1 MSDRVKM
8 DWLLFWTILGLVSLG
23 LVMVYSASAV
33 MDQLKAPTPALADE
47 ITASASASGSDASSV
62 PAAATSAPSHPE
74 SARRRMY
81 IRRAVVI
88 GLTSL
93 FLFTLFRRYS
103 NGQATWKWLLMGCA
117 ATAAMNALVFFQ
129 DPTQGAHYAFL
140 LRQALAALFGFLL
153 LMLLSQRDY
162 RTLATPQCAF
172 FWLGMVIFLLI
183 VVYFVDS
190 ERHRWFNFGISI
202 QPSEFAKP
210 ALIVF
215 LAWFVTMRGGDV
227 NNRYT
232 MWPAALALCVL
243 GGAVVVP
250 DFGTALVLV
259 ATAAAVFYLAGLNWR
274 YTATAM
280 ALGLVLF
287 AAAVVWKPYRLK
299 RVIDFVDPQYKY
311 LVHVDPQKKLLK
323 YAESGSK
330 IKDTRYHAV
339 QSTIAVGPGGLGGRG
354 LMQSRQKLLFLPE
367 AHTDYIYAVL
377 AEELGFWGSALV
389 VIGFMVILWRGYRL
403 FLTATDEFG
412 RYIAVGVTT
421 TIVFQALLNMS
432 VVLDLGPTKGIPLP
446 LISFGGSSMV
456 STMIL
461 LGLLLSVSQRST
473 ATQ

>member
-1 MSDRVKM
+1 MSERVKM
-8 DWLLFWTILGLVSLG
+8 DWVLFWTILGLISLG

-33 MDQLKAPTPALADE
+33 MAQLKAPQDDLAVAGAVTPKPAQDPALAQ
-47 ITASASASGSDASSV
+47 
-62 PAAATSAPSHPE
+62 
-74 SARRRMY
+74 RRLLL
-81 IRRAVVI
+81 RRAGVLILVS
-88 GLTSL
+88 G
-93 FLFTLFRRYS
+93 FLFTLFRRYGRREV
-103 NGQATWKWLLMGCA
+103 NRGWVLMGCLA
-117 ATAAMNALVFFQ
+117 GALLVALVFFQ
-129 DPTQGAHYAFL
+129 DPTQAAHYDFL

-153 LMLLSQRDY
+153 LMVLSQRDY
-162 RTLATPQCAF
+162 RRLATPQCAF
-172 FWLGMVIFLLI
+172 LGLSIVIFLLI

-190 ERHRWFNFGISI
+190 RNHRWFNFGISL
-202 QPSEFAKP
+202 QPSELAKP

-215 LAWFVTMRGGDV
+215 LAWFVTMRGGNV

-259 ATAAAVFYLAGLNWR
+259 ATAAVVFYLAGLHWR
-274 YTATAM
+274 YTVTAGM
-280 ALGLVLF
+280 LGLVLF

-299 RVIDFVDPQYKY
+299 RVIDFVDPNYNV
-311 LVHVDPQKKLLK
+311 LVYIDPDKRLQK

-330 IKDTRYHAV
+330 IKDTRYHAL
-339 QSTIAVGPGGLGGRG
+339 QSTIAVGPGGIGGRG

-367 AHTDYIYAVL
+367 AHTDYIYAVV
-377 AEELGFWGSALV
+377 AEELGMFGATMLLA
-389 VIGFMVILWRGYRL
+389 GFMVVLWRGYRL
-403 FLTATDEFG
+403 FLTATDPFG

-421 TIVFQALLNMS
+421 TLVFQALLNMS

-456 STMIL
+456 SSLIL

-473 ATQ
+473 ATA